1 MSFGLG
7 LWRRLDVLWDGGEII
22 VMMVVVVE
30 VGLVEGMVVE
40 RVMVL
45 VVKGVVV

>member
-1 MSFGLG
+1 M
-7 LWRRLDVLWDGGEII
+7 LWDGGEII
-22 VMMVVVVE
+22 VMMGVVVE